1 MSKGRVYQDPIFE
14 YKDPCSGRKVTR
26 LTDYLGHSNH
36 FYFTDPCWFNNDQS
50 FVFTSQREN
59 EGNMFRYD
67 LADHKITQMTD
78 LGSKGRPG
86 GCVSEVNGAVYYFV
100 GRKLI
105 ELNLN
110 SLDERVV
117 TEVDTP
123 YPPGGRANPTADG
136 KHVCSIVAEPPA
148 DTGKK
153 TISYSYSGFVHNFER
168 KPHSLIFKVNIETGD
183 WDVVHEDHRSMGH
196 INTSPTQS
204 DIMTFCHEGP
214 WHRIDQ
220 RIWGLN
226 IQTKEAWKI
235 REQHGDYSVGHEY
248 WFADG
253 ETIGYH
259 GRPRDDSGEH
269 VFGHIKWN
277 NEDHVEVSFPFH
289 STHFQSF
296 DHTMMV
302 GDGTNAFTSSAKP
315 YIQLFRWD
323 DGKYVGPKLLSYH
336 RSTFNDQYAHCHPR
350 FTPDGKYVLYSTDLT
365 SYSNMYLVEVGD
377 YESLPDLTED
387 FVAPHQRR

>member
-1 MSKGRVYQDPIFE
+1 MSKGRVYEDPVFDYE
-14 YKDPCSGRKVTR
+14 DSCSGRKVIR

-36 FYFTDPCWFNNDQS
+36 FYFTDPCWFNNDRS

-67 LADHKITQMTD
+67 LDNHKITQMTD
-78 LGSKGRPG
+78 LKSKGRPG
-86 GCVSEVNGAVYYFV
+86 GCVSEVNNAIYYFV
-100 GRKLI
+100 GRQLI
-105 ELNLN
+105 ELKID
-110 SLDERVV
+110 SLEERVV
-117 TEVDTP
+117 SEVGTP
-123 YPPGGRANPTADG
+123 YSPGGRANPTADG
-136 KHVCSIVAEPPA
+136 KYVCSIVAEPFP

-153 TISYSYSGFVHNFER
+153 SISYSYSSFVQNFER
-168 KPHSLIFKVNIETGD
+168 KPHSQIFKVNLENGD
-183 WDVVHEDHRSMGH
+183 WDVIHEDHRSMGH
-196 INTSPTQS
+196 INTSPTQPE
-204 DIMTFCHEGP
+204 IMTFCHEGP
-214 WHRIDQ
+214 WHWIDQ

-226 IQTKEAWKI
+226 IHTKEAWKI
-235 REQHGDYSVGHEY
+235 REQQGDYSIGHEY

-253 ETIGYH
+253 ERIGYH
-259 GRPRDDSGEH
+259 GRPRDNNGEH

-277 NEDHVEVSFPFH
+277 NEDHVEVRFPFH

-302 GDGTNAFTSSAKP
+302 GDGTNCFASNAKP

-323 DGKYVGPKLLSYH
+323 GEQYVGPKILSYH

-365 SYSNMYLVEVGD
+365 SYANMYLVEVGEFD
-377 YESLPDLTED
+377 TLPDLTED
-387 FVAPHQRR
+387 YVAPHQRR

>member
-1 MSKGRVYQDPIFE
+1 
-14 YKDPCSGRKVTR
+14 
-26 LTDYLGHSNH
+26 
-36 FYFTDPCWFNNDQS
+36 
-50 FVFTSQREN
+50 
-59 EGNMFRYD
+59 
-67 LADHKITQMTD
+67 
-78 LGSKGRPG
+78 
-86 GCVSEVNGAVYYFV
+86 
-100 GRKLI
+100 
-105 ELNLN
+105 
-110 SLDERVV
+110 
-117 TEVDTP
+117 
-123 YPPGGRANPTADG
+123 
-136 KHVCSIVAEPPA
+136 
-148 DTGKK
+148 
-153 TISYSYSGFVHNFER
+153 
-168 KPHSLIFKVNIETGD
+168 
-183 WDVVHEDHRSMGH
+183 MGH
-196 INTSPTQS
+196 INTSPTQP

-259 GRPRDDSGEH
+259 GRPRDNSGEH

-302 GDGTNAFTSSAKP
+302 GDGTNCFASDAKP
-315 YIQLFRWD
+315 YIQLFKWD
-323 DGKYVGPKLLSYH
+323 GEQYVGPKILSYH

-350 FTPDGKYVLYSTDLT
+350 FTPDGKYVLYSSDLT
-365 SYSNMYLVEVGD
+365 SYANMYLVEVGD
-377 YESLPDLTED
+377 YDTLPGLTED
-387 FVAPHQRR
+387 YVAPHQRR